1 MNGIKE
7 VVNTNGL
14 HITVKLT
21 KGQENAGKTFNGTV
35 VTK

>member
-1 MNGIKE
+1 MKGIKE
-7 VVNTNGL
+7 VVNTNGS

-21 KGQENAGKTFNGTV
+21 KEQENAGKTFNGTV